1 MKSIDPAN
9 IVGLR
14 EWVDLP
20 QLGIIGLRAKIDTGA
35 STSSLHASDIQP
47 FERDGQP
54 WVRFTAYLG
63 TQVQRRHRCEAPLVS
78 LKTIK
83 SSNGHSQARYVIS
96 TRLTLGRHSWPIEL
110 TLACRKTMRYRVL
123 LGSKALVDGQ
133 LVVNPA
139 LSYVQDKTQLP
150 SPTGAQ

>member
-1 MKSIDPAN
+1 MNTFDQLGVI
-9 IVGLR
+9 GLR
-14 EWVDLP
+14 EWINLP
-20 QLGIIGLRAKIDTGA
+20 ELGMIGLRAKIDTGA

-83 SSNGHSQARYVIS
+83 SSNGHSQSRYVIS

-110 TLACRKTMRYRVL
+110 TLACRKTMRYRML
-123 LGSKALVDGQ
+123 LGCKALVDGRL
-133 LVVNPA
+133 LVDPA
-139 LSYVQDKTQLP
+139 RSYVQDKPLLAL
-150 SPTGAQ
+150 GDA

>member
-83 SSNGHSQARYVIS
+83 SSNGHSQSRYVIS

-110 TLACRKTMRYRVL
+110 TLACRKTMRYRML
-123 LGSKALVDGQ
+123 LGCKALVDGRL
-133 LVVNPA
+133 LVDPA
-139 LSYVQDKTQLP
+139 RSYVQNKPLLALGD
-150 SPTGAQ
+150 A

>member
-110 TLACRKTMRYRVL
+110 TLACRKTMRYRML
-123 LGSKALVDGQ
+123 LGCKALVDGRL
-133 LVVNPA
+133 LVDPA
-139 LSYVQDKTQLP
+139 RSYVQNKPLLALGD
-150 SPTGAQ
+150 A